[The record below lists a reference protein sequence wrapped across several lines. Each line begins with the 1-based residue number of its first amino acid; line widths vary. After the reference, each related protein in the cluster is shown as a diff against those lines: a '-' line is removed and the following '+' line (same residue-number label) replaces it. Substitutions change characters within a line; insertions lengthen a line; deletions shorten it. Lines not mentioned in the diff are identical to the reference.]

1 MSLRS
6 IDVALEEAR
15 RIVAEPTGDRLDGKL
30 GQEAESVIL
39 RLLEESGLDY
49 AEGLR
54 LLSALSWSKWHEGW
68 TAGYSR
74 GGE

>member
-15 RIVAEPTGDRLDGKL
+15 RIVAEPTGDRMDGKL
-30 GQEAESVIL
+30 GQEAESIIL

-54 LLSALSWSKWHEGW
+54 LLSAFEWSKWHAGW
-68 TAGYSR
+68 TAGHSR